1 LLRGAKKRPPV
12 EFRAMLSVI
21 IGTRDSERAL
31 VPTLAA
37 LVPGAMSGLVSEV
50 RLADGGSA
58 DETAMVADAAGCHF
72 MVLDGPL
79 GRRLKAAAAAAR
91 APWLLFLRPGVVPD
105 PSWVA
110 EVARFTADG
119 RTAETAAVLRA
130 ELPPKFGRRQAW
142 SLLFAALGGRPR
154 PQQGLL
160 IAKRFYEQIGGHSD
174 RAVDPEA
181 DILRRISR
189 RRIVTLSAAAVCHPD
204 A

>member
-1 LLRGAKKRPPV
+1 MRPAVISWSWTDRSAGGSRRRRPPP
-12 EFRAMLSVI
+12 A
-21 IGTRDSERAL
+21 
-31 VPTLAA
+31 
-37 LVPGAMSGLVSEV
+37 
-50 RLADGGSA
+50 
-58 DETAMVADAAGCHF
+58 
-72 MVLDGPL
+72 
-79 GRRLKAAAAAAR
+79 
-91 APWLLFLRPGVVPD
+91 RPGFCFCGRASSPIRHGW
-105 PSWVA
+105 PRSPA
-110 EVARFTADG
+110 SR

-142 SLLFAALGGRPR
+142 SFLFAALGGRPR

-189 RRIVTLSAAAVCHPD
+189 RRIVTLSAAAICDPD